1 MPHPQT
7 DILPR
12 KPVIDVV
19 LHRVTRPLAFAG
31 VLGMLAVA
39 AITVIAVMLRWSG
52 LGGLAAMNEITG
64 MLFAV
69 AIAATLP
76 AATAQRVHLRIDLL
90 GGMMGPRV
98 RRMMDFLGSVL
109 LLLFVVLLA
118 REVYAYSGRL
128 ISGGRTTT
136 ILGWPVG
143 QFVRAVGVLLW
154 ATVAVQ
160 AVICALDL
168 RRMALRAPAGNAGD
182 NSACDAACD
191 AASGGRT
198 HPLVWGLM
206 LGTAVA
212 VAWLVWWGWGDFRG
226 MSRVVTRAPLAS
238 VGVGFALLWAALLLL
253 FPVSAVMGLMGLV
266 GTALFLNWGPAW
278 SVLSSETV
286 GFVTNPQVAALPLFL
301 LMGSFSMVAG
311 LSDDVY
317 RLARAGLGRYR
328 GGLALATVGG
338 CAGFGAVTGS
348 SLATVAT
355 FGRIS
360 LPQMRAAGYSPALA
374 SGTVAAGGTL
384 GALIPPSAPIILFA
398 LLTEASIGQLFVAAV
413 IPGLMAAALYM
424 GTIALV
430 VRMTPGAAPVPQP
443 APPGELRAAFARA
456 GPVSVLFGTV
466 IGGLYAG
473 VFTATESAA
482 VGAIGAFV
490 MALWR
495 GKLSG
500 DRILSVM
507 GETTA
512 ITAMIY
518 MLIFGA
524 LVFSFFVGVS
534 QLPETLTRMVGA
546 LDVTPLLIIAILLV
560 VYLLLGSVMDSFA
573 IMIITVPIVTPLILG
588 MGYDLIWWG
597 IIMLVVVETGLIT
610 PPFGVNLFVIRSVQP
625 DVPLGTV
632 FKGALPF
639 VLSDFLRLAVLVLF
653 PALVLWLPA
662 QM

>member
-7 DILPR
+7 DVLSR

-39 AITVIAVMLRWSG
+39 GVTVVAVLLRWSG

-90 GGMMGPRV
+90 GGMMGSRL
-98 RRMMDFLGSVL
+98 RRLMDLLGSLL
-109 LLLFVVLLA
+109 LLLFLTLLA

-128 ISGGRTTT
+128 IAGGRTTT

-143 QFVRAVGVLLW
+143 QFVRAVGILLW
-154 ATVAVQ
+154 ATVGVQ
-160 AVICALDL
+160 AVTTAQDL
-168 RRMALRAPAGNAGD
+168 RRMTLRETAGD
-182 NSACDAACD
+182 
-191 AASGGRT
+191 GRT
-198 HPLVWGLM
+198 HPLVWVLL

-212 VAWLVWWGWGDFRG
+212 LAWLVWWGWGDFRG
-226 MSRVVTRAPLAS
+226 MSRAVTNAPLAS
-238 VGVGFALLWAALLLL
+238 VGMGFVLLWAALLLL

-266 GTALFLNWGPAW
+266 GTALFLDWRPAW

-286 GFVTNPQVAALPLFL
+286 GFLTNPQVAALPLFL
-301 LMGSFSMVAG
+301 LMGSFAMVAG

-317 RLARAGLGRYR
+317 RLARAALARYR

-360 LPQMRAAGYSPALA
+360 LPQMRAAGYAPGLA

-413 IPGLMAAALYM
+413 IPGLLAAALYM
-424 GTIALV
+424 TTIALF
-430 VRMTPGAAPVPQP
+430 VRMNPTAAPIAEPRV
-443 APPGELRAAFARA
+443 PGELRAAFAKA
-456 GPVSVLFGTV
+456 GPVTILFGAV

-490 MALWR
+490 MAAWR
-495 GKLSG
+495 GKLN
-500 DRILSVM
+500 RHQILSVM

-524 LVFSFFVGVS
+524 MVFSFFVGVS
-534 QLPETLTRMVGA
+534 QLPETLTSIVGG
-546 LDVTPLLIIAILLV
+546 LNVQPLLIIALLLL

-597 IIMLVVVETGLIT
+597 IIMLVIVETGLIT
-610 PPFGVNLFVIRSVQP
+610 PPFGINLFVIRSVQP
-625 DVPLGTV
+625 DVPLTTV

-639 VLSDFLRLAVLVLF
+639 VLSDFLRLALLVLF
-653 PALVLWLPA
+653 PALVLWLPS

>member
-1 MPHPQT
+1 MSHPKT
-7 DILPR
+7 DTLPR

-19 LHRVTRPLAFAG
+19 LHRITRPLAFAG

-39 AITVIAVMLRWSG
+39 GVTVVAVLLRWSG

-98 RRMMDFLGSVL
+98 RRVMDLLGSML
-109 LLLFVVLLA
+109 LLLFLALLA

-160 AVICALDL
+160 VVICALDL
-168 RRMALRAPAGNAGD
+168 RRLTLRLPASDADGGPAG
-182 NSACDAACD
+182 SA
-191 AASGGRT
+191 RT

-206 LGTAVA
+206 LVTAA
-212 VAWLVWWGWGDFRG
+212 AMAWLVWWGWGDFRG
-226 MSRVVTRAPLAS
+226 VSRVVTTAPLAS
-238 VGVGFALLWAALLLL
+238 VGVGFALLWPALLLL

-266 GTALFLNWGPAW
+266 GTALFLSWRPAW

-286 GFVTNPQVAALPLFL
+286 GFLTNPQVAALPLFL
-301 LMGSFSMVAG
+301 LMGSFAMVAG

-317 RLARAGLGRYR
+317 RLARAALGRYR

-430 VRMTPGAAPVPQP
+430 VRMNPAAAPVPEP
-443 APPGELRAAFARA
+443 GPPGELRAAFAKA
-456 GPVSVLFGTV
+456 GPVTVLFGTV

-490 MALWR
+490 MAFMR
-495 GKLSG
+495 GKLK
-500 DRILSVM
+500 RREILSVM

-524 LVFSFFVGVS
+524 MVFSFFVGAS

-546 LDVTPLLIIAILLV
+546 LDVTPLLVIAILLV
-560 VYLLLGSVMDSFA
+560 MYLLLGSVMDSFA

-625 DVPLGTV
+625 NVPLATV

-653 PALVLWLPA
+653 PALVLWLPS

>member
-1 MPHPQT
+1 MSPTSATIDHPVPQT
-7 DILPR
+7 RADAAEALIRRLSG
-12 KPVIDVV
+12 PVA
-19 LHRVTRPLAFAG
+19 LAG
-31 VLGMLAVA
+31 VLGMLTVA
-39 AITVIAVMLRWSG
+39 AVTVVAVLLRWSG
-52 LGGLAAMNEITG
+52 LGGISAMNEIVG

-90 GGMMGPRV
+90 GNLMSPRLRQWLDV
-98 RRMMDFLGSVL
+98 AGACL
-109 LLLFVVLLA
+109 LLIFIVVLA
-118 REVYAYSGRL
+118 REVQAYALRMTAS
-128 ISGGRTTT
+128 SRTTP

-143 QFVRAVGVLLW
+143 PFMMAVAALFW
-154 ATVAVQ
+154 ATAAIQAMLAGLDLARALGQKSAPAGRSHPAVRLLVGATVVALAGLGIWGAVDFGGLAQ
-160 AVICALDL
+160 AVIA
-168 RRMALRAPAGNAGD
+168 AP
-182 NSACDAACD
+182 S
-191 AASGGRT
+191 
-198 HPLVWGLM
+198 V
-206 LGTAVA
+206 
-212 VAWLVWWGWGDFRG
+212 
-226 MSRVVTRAPLAS
+226 S
-238 VGVGFALLWAALLLL
+238 VGLAFALLWMAMLLLM
-253 FPVSAVMGLMGLV
+253 PVSAVMGLMGLA
-266 GTALFLNWGPAW
+266 GTGLFLSSRAAF
-278 SVLSSETV
+278 SVLSSETT
-286 GFVTNPQVAALPLFL
+286 GFLTNPQVAALPLFL
-301 LMGSFSMVAG
+301 LMGSFAMVAG

-317 RLARAGLGRYR
+317 RLARAVLGRMR

-360 LPQMRAAGYSPALA
+360 LPQMRAAGYAPALS

-413 IPGLMAAALYM
+413 IPGLLAALFYMLTIAVVVRTNPAAA
-424 GTIALV
+424 
-430 VRMTPGAAPVPQP
+430 P
-443 APPGELRAAFARA
+443 APEPRVPGERRAALRQA
-456 GPVSVLFGTV
+456 GPVALLFGMV
-466 IGGLYAG
+466 IGGLYTG

-482 VGAIGAFV
+482 VGAIGGFA
-490 MALWR
+490 MTIWR
-495 GKLSG
+495 GKMTR
-500 DRILSVM
+500 DRILTVM

-524 LVFSFFVGVS
+524 LTFSFFVGAS
-534 QLPETLTRMVGA
+534 QLPETLTRWIGG
-546 LDVTPLLIIAILLV
+546 LDVAPLLVIALLLV

-625 DVPLGTV
+625 DVPLATV
-632 FKGALPF
+632 FRGALPF
-639 VLSDFLRLAVLVLF
+639 VLSDFLRLALLVLV
-653 PALVLWLPA
+653 PALVLWLP
-662 QM
+662 QSM

>member
-7 DILPR
+7 DILPH

-39 AITVIAVMLRWSG
+39 GVTVVAVMLRWSG

-98 RRMMDFLGSVL
+98 RRVMDLLGSLL
-109 LLLFVVLLA
+109 LLLFLALLA
-118 REVYAYSGRL
+118 REVHAYSGRL
-128 ISGGRTTT
+128 IAGGRTTT

-160 AVICALDL
+160 VVICALDL
-168 RRMALRAPAGNAGD
+168 RRLTLRLPAGD
-182 NSACDAACD
+182 QIRD
-191 AASGGRT
+191 GRT

-206 LGTAVA
+206 LAAAVA
-212 VAWLVWWGWGDFRG
+212 LAWLVWWGWGDFRG
-226 MSRVVTRAPLAS
+226 MSRVVTSAPLAS
-238 VGVGFALLWAALLLL
+238 VGVGFALLWVALLLL

-266 GTALFLNWGPAW
+266 GTALFLSWRPAW

-286 GFVTNPQVAALPLFL
+286 GFLTNPQVAALPLFL
-301 LMGSFSMVAG
+301 LMGSFAMVAG

-317 RLARAGLGRYR
+317 RLARAGLGRFR

-430 VRMTPGAAPVPQP
+430 VRMNPAAAPAPEPTPP
-443 APPGELRAAFARA
+443 AELRAAFAKA
-456 GPVSVLFGTV
+456 GPVTILFGTV

-482 VGAIGAFV
+482 VGAIGAFA

-495 GKLSG
+495 GKLN
-500 DRILSVM
+500 RREILSVM

-524 LVFSFFVGVS
+524 MVFSFFVGAS

-560 VYLLLGSVMDSFA
+560 MYLLLGSVMDSFA

-625 DVPLGTV
+625 NVPLATV

-653 PALVLWLPA
+653 PALVLWLPS

>member
-1 MPHPQT
+1 MTPEKATPDASGT
-7 DILPR
+7 LERIEILLR
-12 KPVIDVV
+12 RIGQPV
-19 LHRVTRPLAFAG
+19 AFAG

-39 AITVIAVMLRWSG
+39 GVTVVAVLLRWSG
-52 LGGLAAMNEITG
+52 QGGIVAINEIVA

-69 AIAATLP
+69 AVAATLP

-90 GGMMGPRV
+90 GNWMGPRL
-98 RRMMDFLGSVL
+98 RLYLELAGSL
-109 LLLFVVLLA
+109 LLLVFLFLLA
-118 REVYAYSGRL
+118 RELQAYAGRML
-128 ISGGRTTT
+128 SGGRTTP

-143 QFVRAVGVLLW
+143 PFMMAVAVLMW
-154 ATVAVQ
+154 ATAGAQ
-160 AVICALDL
+160 AVLCALDL
-168 RRMALRAPAGNAGD
+168 VRALRGPENMT
-182 NSACDAACD
+182 
-191 AASGGRT
+191 GRT
-198 HPLVWGLM
+198 HPLVWLLLAATLVGL
-206 LGTAVA
+206 
-212 VAWLVWWGWGDFRG
+212 AWVSWWGWSDFRG
-226 MSRVVTRAPLAS
+226 LSRVVTSSPSAS
-238 VGVGFALLWAALLLL
+238 VGLGFVLLWAALLLL

-266 GTALFLNWGPAW
+266 GTALFLNWRPAW
-278 SVLSSETV
+278 SVLSSETA
-286 GFVTNPQVAALPLFL
+286 GFLTNPQVAALPLFL
-301 LMGSFSMVAG
+301 LMGSFAMVAG

-317 RLARAGLGRYR
+317 RLARAVLGRLR

-360 LPQMRAAGYSPALA
+360 LPQMRAAGYAPALS

-413 IPGLMAAALYM
+413 IPGLLAAALYM

-430 VRMTPGAAPVPQP
+430 VRLNPDAAPP
-443 APPGELRAAFARA
+443 AAPRVPGERRAALSRA
-456 GPVSVLFGTV
+456 GPVTLLFGTV

-495 GKLSG
+495 GKLNR

-524 LVFSFFVGVS
+524 LTFSFFIGAS
-534 QLPETLTRMVGA
+534 QLPETLTRMVGN
-546 LDVTPLLIIAILLV
+546 LDLTPLLIIALLLI

-573 IMIITVPIVTPLILG
+573 VMIITVPIVTPLILG

-597 IIMLVVVETGLIT
+597 IVMLVVVETGLIT
-610 PPFGVNLFVIRSVQP
+610 PPFGINLFVIRSVQP
-625 DVPLGTV
+625 DVPLMTV
-632 FKGALPF
+632 FRGAVPF
-639 VLSDFLRLAVLVLF
+639 VLSDFLRLALLVLF
-653 PALVLWLPA
+653 PALVLWLP
-662 QM
+662 MTM